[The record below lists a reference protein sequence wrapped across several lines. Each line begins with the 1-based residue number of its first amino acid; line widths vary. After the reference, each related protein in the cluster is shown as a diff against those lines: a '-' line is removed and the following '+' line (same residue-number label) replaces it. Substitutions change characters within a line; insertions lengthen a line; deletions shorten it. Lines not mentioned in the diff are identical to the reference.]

1 MTSDHAHDENGGDA
15 AAPAGRAGGHDGHDH
30 AGGHDG
36 HDHAGGHDGHDHEDH
51 GRAGHG
57 HEDHAH
63 AGHAHALTV
72 DPDADRRYLLI
83 ALGLIVTFIV
93 VEVTAAF
100 LSHSLALLADAGH
113 MLADAGA
120 IGGSVWALH
129 LAGRPTSPI
138 WSFGLKRAEILAA
151 AANGV
156 TLLVVGLLVIAEAVP
171 RLVHPPQA
179 HGLPI
184 LVVALVGVV
193 INLIATAVLARAN
206 RTSLNVEGAFQ
217 HVLTDLYG
225 FIGTATAGL
234 IIILTGW
241 RRADPIASLLVVV
254 LVLRAS
260 WQLLRASGHILLEGT
275 PETVD
280 LDEVRQHLHEL
291 PEVLAV
297 HDLHAWTLTS
307 DLPALSA
314 HVVVTDA
321 CLSDG
326 SVAVVLDKLQHCLAN
341 HFDVEHST
349 FQLEAAAHAG
359 HEPGTHH

>member
-1 MTSDHAHDENGGDA
+1 
-15 AAPAGRAGGHDGHDH
+15 
-30 AGGHDG
+30 
-36 HDHAGGHDGHDHEDH
+36 
-51 GRAGHG
+51 
-57 HEDHAH
+57 
-63 AGHAHALTV
+63 
-72 DPDADRRYLLI
+72 LI
-83 ALGLIVTFIV
+83 ALGLIGAFIV
-93 VEVTAAF
+93 VEVTVAL
-100 LSHSLALLADAGH
+100 LSRSLALLADAGH

-120 IGGSVWALH
+120 IGGSVWALS
-129 LAGRPTSPI
+129 LARRPSSPI

-171 RLVHPPQA
+171 RLIHPPET
-179 HGLPI
+179 HGVPI

-193 INLIATAVLARAN
+193 INLIATGVLARAN
-206 RTSLNVEGAFQ
+206 RTSLNIEGAFQ

-225 FIGTATAGL
+225 FIGTAAAGV
-234 IIILTGW
+234 IIIVTGW
-241 RRADPIASLLVVV
+241 RRADPIASLVVVV

-275 PETVD
+275 PDTVN

-321 CLSDG
+321 CLGDG
-326 SVAVVLDKLQHCLAN
+326 SVAAVLDKLQHCLAS

-349 FQLEAAAHAG
+349 FQLEAPAHAG

>member
-1 MTSDHAHDENGGDA
+1 MSSEADHIGPPEPPLGQHLDAHDAGGYGHGDA
-15 AAPAGRAGGHDGHDH
+15 GHGDTGHGDFGHGSRDGHDH
-30 AGGHDG
+30 GDRHGDRGHV
-36 HDHAGGHDGHDHEDH
+36 HA
-51 GRAGHG
+51 
-57 HEDHAH
+57 
-63 AGHAHALTV
+63 V
-72 DPDADRRYLLI
+72 NPDADRRYLLI
-83 ALGLIVTFIV
+83 GLSLIATFIV
-93 VEVTAAF
+93 VEVAVAL
-100 LSHSLALLADAGH
+100 LSRSLALLADAGH

-120 IGGSVWALH
+120 IGGSVWALN
-129 LAGRPTSPI
+129 LARRPTSAV

-171 RLVHPPQA
+171 RLIRPQQA
-179 HGLPI
+179 HGVPI
-184 LVVALVGVV
+184 LIVALVGVV
-193 INLIATAVLARAN
+193 INLIATAALARAN

-225 FIGTATAGL
+225 FIGTAAAGV
-234 IIILTGW
+234 IIIVTGW

-260 WQLLRASGHILLEGT
+260 WRLLRASGHILLEGT

-291 PEVLAV
+291 PEVIAV

-314 HVVVTDA
+314 HVVVTEA
-321 CLSDG
+321 CLGDG
-326 SVAVVLDKLQHCLAN
+326 SAAMLLDKLQHCLAN

-349 FQLEAAAHAG
+349 FQIEGAAHAG